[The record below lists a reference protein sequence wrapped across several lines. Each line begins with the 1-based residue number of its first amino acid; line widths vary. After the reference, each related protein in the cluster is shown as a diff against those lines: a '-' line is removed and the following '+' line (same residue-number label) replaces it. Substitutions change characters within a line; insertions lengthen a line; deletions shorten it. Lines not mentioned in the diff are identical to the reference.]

1 MIIQNKKKTSS
12 KSKKID
18 SITVNMKKTSGLIT
32 TYFSKEK
39 EKVFFE
45 IQDSILS
52 KDLLMVTR
60 YAQLPSGFSA
70 YINAGSKTAEN
81 LIHFTKEGK
90 KIMIKQISYT
100 NIYSKNDPISLSVI
114 KPIEIIPIQI
124 RKDWSILK

>member
-1 MIIQNKKKTSS
+1 MKIYRIIFATFFIIISISAHSQNKKKTSS
-12 KSKKID
+12 KSKKIE

-70 YINAGSKTAEN
+70 YINAGS
-81 LIHFTKEGK
+81 
-90 KIMIKQISYT
+90 
-100 NIYSKNDPISLSVI
+100 
-114 KPIEIIPIQI
+114 
-124 RKDWSILK
+124 

>member
-1 MIIQNKKKTSS
+1 MKIYRIIFATFFIIISISAHSQNKKKTSS

-52 KDLLMVTR
+52 KD
-60 YAQLPSGFSA
+60 
-70 YINAGSKTAEN
+70 
-81 LIHFTKEGK
+81 
-90 KIMIKQISYT
+90 
-100 NIYSKNDPISLSVI
+100 
-114 KPIEIIPIQI
+114 
-124 RKDWSILK
+124 